1 MLENEEDLFKKWA
14 VNNGLCKSSFNFK
27 KFGFVSWKHYVQQ
40 KYYDQTHAREIWN
53 EFRRALPANDC
64 HVILYN
70 MPMKER
76 SKDVLL
82 LILWSPKGASYLRR
96 VIIPSSK
103 QKLSLLLVGKTVDIT
118 GSADALS
125 FDKVWEKLQKD
136 LAQ

>member
-1 MLENEEDLFKKWA
+1 
-14 VNNGLCKSSFNFK
+14 
-27 KFGFVSWKHYVQQ
+27 
-40 KYYDQTHAREIWN
+40 
-53 EFRRALPANDC
+53 
-64 HVILYN
+64 
-70 MPMKER
+70 MKER